1 MIRWFLSLLHEHSP
15 ILIMLSVVFAL
26 GLFLVWALV
35 LSRVEWFAE
44 SNDCSVDAVPMSP
57 ELLNIVQDP
66 STLTVTAEVR
76 DNSDNEQWFAL
87 ERTLIT
93 RFNQVVV
100 VGTDVV
106 VENRYTEPINTDSGR
121 IVQIDDRGIVENQKP
136 TPGLEY
142 VYIVRAWNCWGP
154 SEPSNDITI
163 LSLFPAQ

>member
-57 ELLNIVQDP
+57 ELLNVVQDP

-93 RFNQVVV
+93 RFIEGRRGNLV
-100 VGTDVV
+100 
-106 VENRYTEPINTDSGR
+106 NLRPDSG
-121 IVQIDDRGIVENQKP
+121 DRVALLAM
-136 TPGLEY
+136 T
-142 VYIVRAWNCWGP
+142 
-154 SEPSNDITI
+154 
-163 LSLFPAQ
+163 